1 MAAQEGVLSHI
12 VVPEG
17 LNRDGSLSA
26 YYEGCLQRLAAQART
41 GDRVYLAPGNH
52 FGHTRMEEAVASD
65 RLRQLRPDL
74 EIHLPEIARTRYFD
88 TLDNAIELR
97 RWAQQQNLW
106 PIDNCILYCNR
117 YHLLRVRLCFHLA
130 GFRPQQIRTARPQPH
145 SGHIVPRLWYYDHAA
160 ANVCY
165 EALAIG
171 YTALRLAGAP

>member
-1 MAAQEGVLSHI
+1 MAAQEGVLNHI

-26 YYEGCLQRLAAQART
+26 YYEGCLRRVAGEARPGET
-41 GDRVYLAPGNH
+41 VYLAPGNN
-52 FGHTRMEEAVASD
+52 FGHLRLEEAVAAD

-74 EIHLPEIARTRYFD
+74 DIHLPDIRRTRYFD

-97 RWAQQQNLW
+97 RWAQQHNLW
-106 PIDNCILYCNR
+106 PFANCILYCNR
-117 YHLLRVRLCFHLA
+117 FHLLRTKFCFQIA
-130 GFRPQQIRTARPQPH
+130 GFRPERILTAKPQQPIGQ
-145 SGHIVPRLWYYDHAA
+145 IVPRLWYYNHPA
-160 ANVCY
+160 ANICY

>member
-1 MAAQEGVLSHI
+1 MAAQEGVVNHVLI
-12 VVPEG
+12 PEG
-17 LNRDGSLSA
+17 LNRDGSLST
-26 YYEGCLQRLAAQART
+26 YYEGCLQLLVAHARA

-52 FGHTRMEEAVASD
+52 FGHPRMEEAVAAD

-74 EIHLPEIARTRYFD
+74 VIHLPEIPRTRYFD

-106 PIDNCILYCNR
+106 PIASCVLYCNR
-117 YHLLRVRLCFHLA
+117 YHLLRAKLCFHLA
-130 GFRPQQIRTARPQPH
+130 GFRPQQILTAKPQPH
-145 SGHIVPRLWYYDHAA
+145 PGHIVPRLWYYDHAA